1 MSGEIRPLPA
11 LYRNGSTILER
22 PWHIHDSLLLKL
34 TPGRNESVS
43 TGKIP
48 ALSSPDLL
56 FGKVNVTLEEPNML
70 LLDMAE
76 YSMNG
81 GEFYSEDELLRIDNS
96 ARTLLDI
103 PLRRKEVVQPYLIA
117 EEEAADRLTLRF
129 RINSDVEISGAKLAL
144 EDAEHSIIS
153 LNSQPVDS
161 TTDGW
166 YVDRCI
172 RTVPLPKLNKGEN
185 ILSFTI
191 DTDENFKERDHFT
204 LRFHTINTPSINNDA
219 VAHIAIRHKK
229 HLIHYNYSNV
239 KEGWNT
245 IKVQTDSIQD
255 LSAVYG
261 YVAMPPRYDKHIMYI
276 DSIEL
281 IRIHHTPDMET
292 ESFLAIDP
300 TQEKDNGKDKNDVEI
315 IIRDKKTKK
324 KKDNPLKKQR
334 PLRLELE

>member
-1 MSGEIRPLPA
+1 MKRCSRI
-11 LYRNGSTILER
+11 LYIIIGLV
-22 PWHIHDSLLLKL
+22 LLLVACKSQPDYVIEEDRMVDILVDIHKTEAVINLNYSQVPTDEKKRIVREAVYMRHNTTKADFDTSLVWYGNHLDVYMNVYDRVIEKL
-34 TPGRNESVS
+34 
-43 TGKIP
+43 K
-48 ALSSPDLL
+48 
-56 FGKVNVTLEEPNML
+56 K
-70 LLDMAE
+70 
-76 YSMNG
+76 
-81 GEFYSEDELLRIDNS
+81 
-96 ARTLLDI
+96 
-103 PLRRKEVVQPYLIA
+103 
-117 EEEAADRLTLRF
+117 
-129 RINSDVEISGAKLAL
+129 
-144 EDAEHSIIS
+144 EDAELKELIAQENAQI
-153 LNSQPVDS
+153 LTLAGDTVDIWKQQRWHVF
-161 TTDGW
+161 DA
-166 YVDRCI
+166 
-172 RTVPLPKLNKGEN
+172 NKGEN

-324 KKDNPLKKQR
+324 KKDNPLKKQK
-334 PLRLELE
+334 PLRLEVE